1 MEKSL
6 YSRNFEVNYYE
17 VEGNIWRT
25 ISHLKDYQH
34 DIEVIV
40 DVSVPDMIILD
51 AKVEL
56 LRYPIK
62 DCILIKDKMKELIG
76 INVISEFRAKCDEL
90 FSSEMGCGNVR
101 MLLGISV
108 PGVIFN
114 YFPHQIKIG
123 NMTENQ
129 WWDFCK
135 EKLPK
140 ACIAHTIMSNNA

>member
-17 VEGNIWRT
+17 VEDNIWRAT
-25 ISHLKDYQH
+25 SHLMDYQH
-34 DIEVIV
+34 DIQVIV

-51 AKVEL
+51 ARIEL

-62 DCILIKDKMKELIG
+62 DCIFIKDKIKELIG
-76 INVISEFRAKCDEL
+76 VNIISEFPSKCNEL
-90 FSSEMGCGNVR
+90 FCGEMGCGNVR

-108 PGVIFN
+108 PGVIYF

-135 EKLPK
+135 EKLSN
-140 ACIAHTIMSNNA
+140 ACIAHSLMSNNA